1 MSPSSSPSFPFSP
14 CVIYIRRRSS
24 LVGMTAR
31 QTWKG
36 LPHATQAAG
45 QSRPVARRHVG
56 MVGECPAKKETRPAW
71 RMESPPFHPSP
82 LPSPLL
88 LSPPPHEPLMPPMPI
103 PPAPLA
109 VFCKQSRKLS
119 PFPEIFPA
127 NSCTVP
133 GKSLPLHPLL
143 RAKAHG
149 PCWQGRGERSL
160 SRFT

>member
-45 QSRPVARRHVG
+45 QSRPVERRHVG

-71 RMESPPFHPSP
+71 RMERLFFIPPLCFFP
-82 LPSPLL
+82 
-88 LSPPPHEPLMPPMPI
+88 LSPMSLSCPL
-103 PPAPLA
+103 
-109 VFCKQSRKLS
+109 C
-119 PFPEIFPA
+119 PFPQPPWPFFVNNRENFRLFPKFSPGILA
-127 NSCTVP
+127 RCRESPYLCTRFCERRP
-133 GKSLPLHPLL
+133 TG
-143 RAKAHG
+143 RA
-149 PCWQGRGERSL
+149 GRGEESDL
-160 SRFT
+160 